1 MDKKKRNSLAGKSTG
16 TSKSAK
22 FFAKNKASREAK
34 NRYNTVY
41 GATPERKAYRAALN
55 KANRDAGTYGKM
67 SAIGKDRSHTKSG
80 KLVLESSKKNRA
92 RNGKGKRPRLKP

>member
-41 GATPERKAYRAALN
+41 GATPERRAYRTALN
-55 KANRDAGTYGKM
+55 KANRDAGTYGNLDR
-67 SAIGKDRSHTKSG
+67 KDMSHTKSG
-80 KLVLESSKKNRA
+80 KLVKEAQSSNRK
-92 RNGKGKRPRLKP
+92 RNGKGKKPKLKP